1 MINIRQSCAIAS
13 ATSSPG
19 FESCFPAAAK
29 VRGGIEG
36 ITHDDFACALSSF
49 PFMKFGLQYAGAD
62 SAGISTDCP
71 EAKYRNHRRMEI
83 IKSISINDAVVNVI
97 RGDLTGS
104 NADAI
109 VNAANSHLR
118 HGGGVA
124 GTIVRKG
131 GRVIQDENDRISY
144 APVGQCALTS
154 DGSLKARRVIHAA
167 GPGWGEG
174 DEEVRLRNAVIN
186 TLTLASQKGFG
197 SISIPAISAGI
208 FGFPK
213 RRCAEIIIEKTATFL
228 TNSKN
233 AQRGELLPHGQRN
246 HPVLRGRTGTAKRR

>member
-1 MINIRQSCAIAS
+1 MIDIRQSSAIAS

-19 FESCFPAAAK
+19 SESCFPATVK

-83 IKSISINDAVVNVI
+83 IKSVSINDAV
-97 RGDLTGS
+97 
-104 NADAI
+104 AD
-109 VNAANSHLR
+109 
-118 HGGGVA
+118 
-124 GTIVRKG
+124 
-131 GRVIQDENDRISY
+131 
-144 APVGQCALTS
+144 
-154 DGSLKARRVIHAA
+154 
-167 GPGWGEG
+167 
-174 DEEVRLRNAVIN
+174 

-208 FGFPK
+208 FWFPK
-213 RRCAEIIIEKTATFL
+213 KRCAEIIIEDTAAFL
-228 TNSKN
+228 TNSKTTLKEAN
-233 AQRGELLPHGQRN
+233 FYLMDSEIIQFFAEEL
-246 HPVLRGRTGTAKRR
+246 GR